1 VLGTV
6 SAADFPAAS
15 PPWGVLPY
23 NLAELYND
31 DQDPLF
37 IVNTNVTSLPPSV
50 VYIHGETTAVPLLF
64 KYNNGSL
71 WSAGDL
77 LGYVTLA
84 GHGVTVP
91 CTDHNPG
98 QPDTNCCAQVPGG
111 SVSAFL
117 DTVLG
122 PVGSPRPSMAVPWVR
137 PTNSFPIP
145 LTSWNSLVNRV
156 GSPSTGTNNL
166 DASVSFGTLGFS
178 LSALTV
184 GLWSNSVAP
193 PSGAASVSQTNI
205 PITFQLWSSG
215 TYFPASGTGVVTM
228 VISNTGSASQSL
240 IYSNPPPVTNYTLQ
254 MTSLKSRCT
263 WAGGPLFLRL
273 DTNTASLGQ
282 RTIRQNAGSGY
293 RVSDYVDANLQLST
307 DNINWFNA
315 SGPLRLLPSVPPA
328 TAKATAPVLTATKI
342 GTNLVLSWSGTW
354 VLQSAT
360 SLPATWT
367 DLNEGIPFEG
377 PYTNPISPQK
387 MFFRLRN

>member
-1 VLGTV
+1 
-6 SAADFPAAS
+6 
-15 PPWGVLPY
+15 
-23 NLAELYND
+23 
-31 DQDPLF
+31 
-37 IVNTNVTSLPPSV
+37 
-50 VYIHGETTAVPLLF
+50 
-64 KYNNGSL
+64 
-71 WSAGDL
+71 
-77 LGYVTLA
+77 
-84 GHGVTVP
+84 
-91 CTDHNPG
+91 
-98 QPDTNCCAQVPGG
+98 
-111 SVSAFL
+111 
-117 DTVLG
+117 
-122 PVGSPRPSMAVPWVR
+122 
-137 PTNSFPIP
+137 
-145 LTSWNSLVNRV
+145 
-156 GSPSTGTNNL
+156 
-166 DASVSFGTLGFS
+166 VSFGTLGFS